1 MALDKEKKQNIVTFA
16 IVGIALVLLI
26 LVILVKTGVIG
37 ANNTEESTSSEVE
50 TESSIVVIVETKE
63 DGESFS
69 YTMLEY
75 YTKPGISANHRYPP
89 RPTKSTTETTSE
101 FYYIEETSVIAV
113 TDENGEPVTDENGE
127 PVTKIKK
134 YTIPCDKDGS
144 TSAPSTTKETTTVT
158 TSERTTKIV
167 YRTDPFS
174 KKPLKNIKGEYMTL
188 TVLTEPE
195 PTTTAKP
202 TTTETTTKPTTDTTA
217 STQLNPENY
226 PSSTSQAQ
234 GSEGTTAPPETAT
247 TKKTIKD

>member
-26 LVILVKTGVIG
+26 LVILIKTGVIG
-37 ANNTEESTSSEVE
+37 ANNTEESTSSEIE

-75 YTKPGISANHRYPP
+75 YTKPSISANHRYPP

-127 PVTKIKK
+127 PVTKVKK

-167 YRTDPFS
+167 YRTDPLS

-234 GSEGTTAPPETAT
+234 DTEGTTAPPETAT
-247 TKKTIKD
+247 TKKQ